1 MYIKLGE
8 TGRMLDGKTALIVG
22 ASRGI
27 GAAVAEACVAN
38 GARVVL
44 ASRTVDDMEALARTF
59 RGAGGQAHV
68 VATDIMDPAA
78 LQHAV
83 DETVRVFGRLDIAV
97 NNAGVS
103 QVRVDFDRLSL
114 EAFDRTMTTN
124 VRCLLTAMQCQIR
137 AMLESGGGSIVNIA
151 SITSVVGVPN
161 MAAYCASR
169 HAMLGMTKSAALD
182 YAQRHIRINAVAPGP
197 TMTAQLKAGGAA
209 TPEGAERMRV
219 CIPMGRFGE
228 PHEIAGAVVFLSSDA
243 ASFMTGVY
251 LPVDGGYIVP

>member
-8 TGRMLDGKTALIVG
+8 TGRMLDGKTALIIG

-27 GAAVAEACVAN
+27 GAAIAEACVAN

-44 ASRTVDDMEALARTF
+44 AARGVDEMQALAARF
-59 RGAGGQAHV
+59 RAAGGQAHV
-68 VATDIMDPAA
+68 VATDMMDPAA

-83 DETVRVFGRLDIAV
+83 DETLRVFGRLDIAV

-103 QVRVDFDRLSL
+103 QIRVDFHELTM
-114 EAFDRTMTTN
+114 EAFDRTLNTN
-124 VRCLLTAMQCQIR
+124 LRALLTAMQCQIK
-137 AMLESGGGSIVNIA
+137 AMLNSGGGSIVNIA

-182 YAQRHIRINAVAPGP
+182 YAQRNIRINAVAPGP

-228 PHEIAGAVVFLSSDA
+228 PHEIAGAVVFLSSPA

-251 LPVDGGYIVP
+251 LPVDGGYILP

>member
-1 MYIKLGE
+1 M
-8 TGRMLDGKTALIVG
+8 A
-22 ASRGI
+22 
-27 GAAVAEACVAN
+27 
-38 GARVVL
+38 
-44 ASRTVDDMEALARTF
+44 ALARTF
-59 RGAGGQAHV
+59 REAGGQAHV

-124 VRCLLTAMQCQIR
+124 VRCLFTAMQCQIR

-182 YAQRHIRINAVAPGP
+182 YAQRNIRINAVAPGP
-197 TMTAQLKAGGAA
+197 VMTAQLKAGGAA
-209 TPEGAERMRV
+209 TPAGEERMRAA
-219 CIPMGRFGE
+219 IPMGRIGE

>member
-44 ASRTVDDMEALARTF
+44 ASRTVDDMAALARTF
-59 RGAGGQAHV
+59 REAGGQAHV

-78 LQHAV
+78 IQHAV

-197 TMTAQLKAGGAA
+197 ALPCARLPQFSKPAARRRLKVPSGCACASRWAGLASPMKLPA
-209 TPEGAERMRV
+209 RWCSSVRTPR
-219 CIPMGRFGE
+219 P
-228 PHEIAGAVVFLSSDA
+228 S
-243 ASFMTGVY
+243 
-251 LPVDGGYIVP
+251 